1 MHPRPT
7 PLSAALLALA
17 GFTLLNVSGCATPP
31 PTAERMVISP
41 MGTVLT
47 YHRKSSGS
55 LGNFDGKVVWT
66 HTPSTWQG
74 KPVISF
80 GAPQAG
86 TALHDPVSFAMLA
99 NLMPDGK
106 PVMSFDPPI
115 DYAWPLTVGQTWST
129 KYAETLYPSGAKVPM
144 TRDFKVEGIEDV
156 TVPAG
161 TFKAWKL
168 SWKDSTGETETRWIS
183 PAQGIA
189 TVKRHVERPATH
201 AQGPGVLDAEL
212 LSRVL
217 PAK

>member
-1 MHPRPT
+1 MKTRRNALT
-7 PLSAALLALA
+7 AALLGLA
-17 GFTLLNVSGCATPP
+17 GSTLLIVSGCATPP
-31 PTAERMVISP
+31 PVTERMEISP
-41 MGTVLT
+41 MGTVTT

-55 LGNFDGKVVWT
+55 LGTYDGQVVWT
-66 HTPSTWQG
+66 HSPATWQG
-74 KPVISF
+74 KQVIAF

-86 TALHDPVSFAMLA
+86 VALHEPVSFGMLA
-99 NLMPDGK
+99 ALNPDGK
-106 PVMSFDPPI
+106 PVMSFEPPL
-115 DYAWPLTVGQTWST
+115 DYAWPLSAGKTWSSQYT
-129 KYAETLYPSGAKVPM
+129 VTMHASGAKIPLK
-144 TRDFKVEGIEDV
+144 RDFKVEAFEDV

-201 AQGPGVLDAEL
+201 PQGPGVLDAEL

-217 PAK
+217 PAR